1 MIKEIQK
8 LMDEYQNWLKGKTSL
23 REIDGWVEITTP
35 YIDRHNDYL
44 QIFVK
49 KQNGGYL
56 LTDDGYIINDLSLSG
71 CDLNT
76 EKRQRLLQQTLR
88 GFGVEQSKDTLM
100 VVSNE
105 SNFSFRKHCLL
116 QSMLAVNDLF
126 YMAESYITS
135 LFYEDVVSWLEKQEI
150 RYTPRVKFAGRSG
163 YDHHFDFVISKS
175 KTHPERLLKVINK
188 PTRDNAGS
196 LMFSWLDTKD
206 DRPPMSKA
214 YACLNDTEGRIS
226 NGVLVAFKNYDIRP
240 IEWSKKEDFIEELAA

>member
-56 LTDDGYIINDLSLSG
+56 LTDDGYIISDLSLSG

-105 SNFSFRKHCLL
+105 SNFSFKKHSLL

-175 KTHPERLLKVINK
+175 KTHPERLIKVINK

-226 NGVLVAFKNYDIRP
+226 KGVLVAFKNYDIRP
-240 IEWSKKEDFIEELAA
+240 IEWSKKDDFIEELAA

>member
-1 MIKEIQK
+1 
-8 LMDEYQNWLKGKTSL
+8 MDEYQNWLKGKTSL

-56 LTDDGYIINDLSLSG
+56 LTDDGYIISDLSLSG

-105 SNFSFRKHCLL
+105 SNFSFKKHSLL

-175 KTHPERLLKVINK
+175 KTHPERLIKVINK

-226 NGVLVAFKNYDIRP
+226 KGVLVAFKNYDIRP
-240 IEWSKKEDFIEELAA
+240 IEWSKKDDFIEELAA